1 MKETRY
7 FYVPDAASTNEL
19 PAEEA
24 AHASRVLRLE
34 SGDEVFLIDGTG
46 CFFKAQ
52 LTLVTKGRCLY
63 DIVER
68 LPQEKTWNGRIAVAM
83 APTKVIDRVEWTL
96 EKATEIGID
105 EFSLLN
111 CAFSER
117 RNVKLERLD
126 KIVVAAVKQSRKAWK
141 PLLNDLQPFEG
152 FVNRPRKGAKYIAH
166 CYAEIDKKDLYGEL
180 LQLNGDEE
188 VTILIGPE
196 GDFSI
201 DEVRLAMNKGYVSVS
216 LGQSRLRT
224 ETAALAAT
232 MMAQLAFRK

>member
-7 FYVPDAASTNEL
+7 FYVPNAECSNEL

-34 SGDEVFLIDGTG
+34 SGDEVFLIDGAG

-52 LTLVTKGRCLY
+52 LTLVTKSRCLY

-68 LPQEKTWNGRIAVAM
+68 LPQEKKWRGRIAIAM

-96 EKATEIGID
+96 EKATEIGVD

-111 CAFSER
+111 CTFSER

-141 PLLNDLQPFEG
+141 PLLNDIQSFEH
-152 FVNRPRKGAKYIAH
+152 FVKQPRKGVKYIAH
-166 CYAEIDKKDLYGEL
+166 CYAEIDKKDLYNEL
-180 LQLNGDEE
+180 TQLNCDEE

-201 DEVRLAMNKGYVSVS
+201 EEVRLAMSQGYVSVS

-232 MMAQLAFRK
+232 MIAQLAFRK

>member
-34 SGDEVFLIDGTG
+34 SGDEVFLIDGAG

-141 PLLNDLQPFEG
+141 PLLNDLQPFES
-152 FVNRPRKGAKYIAH
+152 FVNQPRKGAKYIAH

-201 DEVRLAMNKGYVSVS
+201 DEVRLAMSKGYVPVS

-232 MMAQLAFRK
+232 MIAQLAFRK

>member
-7 FYVPDAASTNEL
+7 FYVPNAESSNEL

-34 SGDEVFLIDGTG
+34 SGDEVFLIDGAG

-52 LTLVTKGRCLY
+52 LTLVTKSRCLY

-68 LPQEKTWNGRIAVAM
+68 LPQEKTWHGRIAIAM

-96 EKATEIGID
+96 EKATEIGVD

-141 PLLNDLQPFEG
+141 PLLNDLQSFEH
-152 FVNRPRKGAKYIAH
+152 FVKQPRKGVKYIAH
-166 CYAEIDKKDLYGEL
+166 CYAEIDKKDLYNEL
-180 LQLNGDEE
+180 TQLNCDEE

-201 DEVRLAMNKGYVSVS
+201 EEVRLAMSQGYVSVS

-232 MMAQLAFRK
+232 MIAQLAFRK

>member
-7 FYVPDAASTNEL
+7 FYVPNAESSNEL

-34 SGDEVFLIDGTG
+34 SGDEVFLIDGAG

-52 LTLVTKGRCLY
+52 LSLVTKSRCLY

-68 LPQEKTWNGRIAVAM
+68 LPQKKTWHGRIAIAM

-96 EKATEIGID
+96 EKATEIGVD

-141 PLLNDLQPFEG
+141 PLLNDLQSFEH
-152 FVNRPRKGAKYIAH
+152 FVKQPRKGVKYIAH
-166 CYAEIDKKDLYGEL
+166 CYAEIDKKDLYNEL
-180 LQLNGDEE
+180 TQLNCDEE

-201 DEVRLAMNKGYVSVS
+201 EEVRLAMSQGYVSVS

-224 ETAALAAT
+224 ETAAMAAT
-232 MMAQLAFRK
+232 MIAQLAFRK

>member
-7 FYVPDAASTNEL
+7 FYVPDAARSNEL

-34 SGDEVFLIDGTG
+34 SGDEVFLTDGAG

-141 PLLNDLQPFEG
+141 PLLNDLQPFES

-166 CYAEIDKKDLYGEL
+166 CYAEIDKKDFYGEL

-201 DEVRLAMNKGYVSVS
+201 DEVRLAMSKGYVPVS

-232 MMAQLAFRK
+232 MIAQLAFRK

>member
-34 SGDEVFLIDGTG
+34 SGDEVFLIDGAG

-141 PLLNDLQPFEG
+141 PLLNDLQPFES

-201 DEVRLAMNKGYVSVS
+201 DEVRLATSKGYVPVS

-232 MMAQLAFRK
+232 MIAQLAFRK

>member
-7 FYVPDAASTNEL
+7 FYVPDTASTNEL

-83 APTKVIDRVEWTL
+83 APTKAIDRVEWTL

-141 PLLNDLQPFEG
+141 PLLNDLQPFES

-201 DEVRLAMNKGYVSVS
+201 DEVRLAMSKGYVPVS

-232 MMAQLAFRK
+232 MIAQLAFRK

>member
-105 EFSLLN
+105 EFSLLH

-141 PLLNDLQPFEG
+141 PLLNDLQPFES

-180 LQLNGDEE
+180 LQLNGEEE

-201 DEVRLAMNKGYVSVS
+201 DEVRLAMSKGYVPVS

-232 MMAQLAFRK
+232 MIAQLAFRK

>member
-83 APTKVIDRVEWTL
+83 APTKVIDRVEWIL

-201 DEVRLAMNKGYVSVS
+201 DEVHLAMSKGYVPVS

-232 MMAQLAFRK
+232 MIAQLAFRK

>member
-141 PLLNDLQPFEG
+141 PLLNDLETFES
-152 FVNRPRKGAKYIAH
+152 FVKQPRKGAKYIAH
-166 CYAEIDKKDLYGEL
+166 CYAEIDRKDLYGEL
-180 LQLNGDEE
+180 LQLNGEEE

-201 DEVRLAMNKGYVSVS
+201 DEVRLAMSKGYVPVS

-232 MMAQLAFRK
+232 MIAQLAFRK

>member
-7 FYVPDAASTNEL
+7 FYVPNAESSNEL

-34 SGDEVFLIDGTG
+34 SGDEVFLIDGAG

-52 LTLVTKGRCLY
+52 LTLVTKSRCLY

-68 LPQEKTWNGRIAVAM
+68 LPQEKTWRGRIAIAM
-83 APTKVIDRVEWTL
+83 APTKIIDRVEWTL
-96 EKATEIGID
+96 EKATEIGVD
-105 EFSLLN
+105 ELSLLN

-141 PLLNDLQPFEG
+141 PLLNDLQSFEH
-152 FVNRPRKGAKYIAH
+152 FVKQPRKGVKYIAH
-166 CYAEIDKKDLYGEL
+166 CYAEIDKKDLYSEL
-180 LQLNGDEE
+180 TQLNCDEE

-201 DEVRLAMNKGYVSVS
+201 EEVRLAMSQGYVSVS

-232 MMAQLAFRK
+232 MIAQLAFRK

>member
-7 FYVPDAASTNEL
+7 FYVPDAARSNEL

-34 SGDEVFLIDGTG
+34 SGDEVFLIDGAG

-96 EKATEIGID
+96 EKATEIGVD

-117 RNVKLERLD
+117 RNVKLGRLD

-141 PLLNDLQPFEG
+141 PLLNDLQPFEN
-152 FVNRPRKGAKYIAH
+152 FVKQPRKGAKYIAH

-180 LQLNGDEE
+180 LQLNGEEE

-201 DEVRLAMNKGYVSVS
+201 DEVRLAMSQGYVSVS

-232 MMAQLAFRK
+232 MIAQLAFRK